1 MFSKKKSKANLSVHV
16 ASVCLLAASIHAAV
30 AQQQLAVSAAEGG
43 NLWFVELTDKP
54 VADGNSRK
62 NVSAAQQQFRL
73 AARDA
78 GVTFTER
85 RQFSTLFNGFSI
97 EVSPA
102 QRAKLMQLPG
112 VKAIYPVELIQA
124 PTADVSMAGSAADMA
139 SAIGMTGA
147 DIAQNVLGYTG
158 SGIKVAVMDT
168 GIDID
173 HPDFGGNGSNGS
185 TSFPTAR
192 IAYGYDFVGDA
203 FNADPSSPS
212 YNPIATPD
220 NNPDDCG
227 GHGTHVAG
235 IVGANGTVKGVA
247 PDVTFGAYRVF
258 GCNGSTTADIMIAA
272 MEQAYND
279 GMHILNMSI
288 GSAFQWPQYPTAQA
302 ADRLVDKGMVV
313 VASIGNSGANG
324 LYSAGAPGL
333 GEHVIGVAS
342 FDNVASTSAVVE
354 VNGQDIAYNTM
365 TFSGP
370 VPTAGSGDV
379 VFIGQACNTD
389 PLLVSPAGKIALAV
403 RGVCPFG
410 EKAANAINAGA
421 SAVVIHNNA
430 PGIFSGTL
438 GGQIGDGSVP
448 VISISQA
455 DGLFIRA
462 QATPVLSWTDRTM
475 QVALPTGGLISSFSS
490 YGLSPDLA
498 LKPDIGAPGGVIYST
513 YPLESGGF
521 ATLGGTSMSSPHV
534 AGAAALLLQAKPDT
548 PAMAVRSVLQ
558 NSADPKN
565 WWGNPNIGFLDNVH
579 RQGAGMVDVAGS
591 ITASTY
597 ITPGKIATGE
607 GESGSF
613 TQTLT
618 VHNKGTEV
626 VTYQLSSINALSTG
640 GIITPSFFAS
650 DASVSF
656 SSDTLTV
663 APGSSATV
671 DATITP
677 ASQPVNGQYG
687 GYIVFTPEDG
697 GQVYR
702 VPFAGFVG
710 DYQGIQVLAPTGNGF
725 PWLAKLEDGF
735 FNNCTMA
742 CSYTMQGDDIP
753 WFLIHF
759 DHHARYMEM
768 NILHAGSMQPV
779 HPVFHKTNVFDYLPR
794 NSTATGFFTFSWDGT
809 RIHSNGGKGKTKV
822 VPNGAYVLQL
832 KVLKALGDESNPAH
846 WETWT
851 SPVITIAR

>member
-1 MFSKKKSKANLSVHV
+1 MLIKKKKMFLAVQAATACMLALGLNVH
-16 ASVCLLAASIHAAV
+16 
-30 AQQQLAVSAAEGG
+30 AQQSITATAAENS
-43 NLWFVELTDKP
+43 NLWFIELADKP
-54 VADGNSRK
+54 LADGNSKQKLNAAKQAFRK
-62 NVSAAQQQFRL
+62 AA
-73 AARDA
+73 AEA
-78 GVTFTER
+78 GVNYTER
-85 RQFSTLFNGFSI
+85 RSFDTLFNGFSVEI
-97 EVSPA
+97 SPA
-102 QRAKLMQLPG
+102 QRARLMQVPG

-124 PTADVSMAGSAADMA
+124 PAAEVGSAGSAADMA
-139 SAIGMTGA
+139 TAIGMTGA
-147 DIAQNVLGYTG
+147 DIAQNSLGYTG
-158 SGIKVAVMDT
+158 TGIKVAVMDT

-185 TSFPTAR
+185 TAFPTAR
-192 IAYGYDFVGDA
+192 VAYGYDFVGDA
-203 FNADPSSPS
+203 FNADSTSPS

-272 MEQAYND
+272 MEQAYAD

-302 ADRLVDKGMVV
+302 ADRLVEKGMVV
-313 VASIGNSGANG
+313 VASIGNSGASG

-342 FDNVASTSAVVE
+342 FDNVASTSAVLE

-379 VFIGQACNTD
+379 VFVGQACNTD

-403 RGVCPFG
+403 RGVCSFG
-410 EKAANAINAGA
+410 EKATNAINAGA
-421 SAVVIHNNA
+421 TAVVIHNNA
-430 PGIFSGTL
+430 PGNFSGTL
-438 GGQIGDGSVP
+438 GAQIGDGSVP
-448 VISISQA
+448 VVSISQA
-455 DGLFIRA
+455 DGLFIQA
-462 QATPVLSWTDRTM
+462 QAAPVLSWTDRSM

-565 WWGNPNIGFLDNVH
+565 WFGNPNLGFLDNVH
-579 RQGAGMVDVAGS
+579 RQGAGMVDVDDS
-591 ITASTY
+591 ITATTY

-607 GESGSF
+607 GETGPF
-613 TQTLT
+613 MQTLT
-618 VHNKGTEV
+618 VHNNGTEA
-626 VTYQLSSINALSTG
+626 VTYQLSAVNALSTG
-640 GIITPSFFAS
+640 GIITPSFFLG

-663 APGSSATV
+663 AAGGSASV

-677 ASQPVNGQYG
+677 ATQPVNGQYG
-687 GYIVFTPEDG
+687 GYIVFTPEDT
-697 GQVYR
+697 GQTYR

-710 DYQGIQVLAPTGNGF
+710 DYQAIQVLAPTANGF
-725 PWLAKLEDGF
+725 PWLAQLEDGF
-735 FNNCTMA
+735 YNNCTMD
-742 CSYTMQGDDIP
+742 CSYSMQGDDVP

-822 VPNGAYVLQL
+822 VPNGDYVLQL
-832 KVLKALGDESNPAH
+832 KVLKALGDENNPAH

-851 SPVITIAR
+851 SPVINIAR